1 MVRCVVSSVPG
12 RWSGHHITAW
22 CLVSG
27 VITRQYWGTLHTW
40 QQALLSNTAPG
51 SGGDVSFWDYPPT
64 STIFKGS
71 TNIFTSFA
79 HDRVIFRILGP
90 ALSNTFDWSR
100 TDCGVIIL
108 LAVTLICSDTNELSE
123 AIFILTNS
131 IYNIAPLQ
139 HYITL
144 YNIIMHVLSFITILV
159 QCPRCPLLVTA
170 SWEVDTILMTLNH
183 NFKHLELVS
192 MTHFSVHFYTRSCS
206 PSIL

>member
-1 MVRCVVSSVPG
+1 MCGLQCPRALVWSS
-12 RWSGHHITAW
+12 HHCW

-64 STIFKGS
+64 STIFKRS

-108 LAVTLICSDTNELSE
+108 LAVTLIWDTNELSE

-159 QCPRCPLLVTA
+159 PSVLAVTVVGR
-170 SWEVDTILMTLNH
+170 WTQ
-183 NFKHLELVS
+183 
-192 MTHFSVHFYTRSCS
+192 Y
-206 PSIL
+206 